1 MLHKTKSVQDPEAD
15 LRDAFKVNKFNIFIY
30 I

>member
-1 MLHKTKSVQDPEAD
+1 MSETGGLHKTKSVQ
-15 LRDAFKVNKFNIFIY
+15 Y